1 MRSGDQRMPQGKF
14 KFCILVSAIL
24 VLSAQAQE
32 RLPQDRQERTE
43 EGILQQRAG
52 LQITQP
58 TGIALEATIDPEQYF
73 VGPSDIL
80 SVNVWISPPVSFTLT
95 VTPEGTL
102 IVPTVGEVRV
112 AGMTLQRAK
121 ERIVAEVR
129 RRYILGEIT
138 ATLVRP
144 RLVVVTVLGNVLNP
158 GVYTLS
164 AVDRAHRAIEEAN
177 RPTRL
182 QTQDELKAI
191 LEVMS
196 TRNIRLKRNDGREQR
211 VDITRFLATREDRW
225 NPYLREGDVLIV
237 PRKDPIKSVFGIYGE
252 VNAPGRYELVEGDSL
267 LDALRIGHGF
277 TPLSQKE
284 RIELVRFGP
293 DGKSISNTIVDVKAI
308 QNGDAANIPL
318 QPGDRIIVKAREELR
333 RDYRVFVEG
342 EVRNP
347 GYYPIARNRT
357 RLSEVIRQAGGF
369 TEYAWLGAATL
380 NRRAVLPEEL
390 ETERLLSI
398 RGGALQED
406 STYFLLETDLRL
418 RQEIVNVDFEKL
430 FIAGDSTQ
438 DVILRDEDVIR
449 VPSRKRTVYVF
460 GQVVISGHVP
470 YVPGESVSYY
480 IRKAGGLTE
489 RARSGEIKIIK
500 ARTRQWLSPDETVIE
515 EGDYVWVPKVP
526 ERPFSYY
533 MSIIGQTAS
542 VVSVAVSV
550 VLLVLQLSR

>member
-267 LDALRIGHGF
+267 LDALRIGQGF